1 MTDYIP
7 RLREELVAAATREQA
22 GLRHRP
28 RLRPQRLV
36 PVLATAAVVAAVV
49 AAVLVVELPA
59 DDAPVAPAPA
69 SPALTYRVEPAA
81 GTDAAAAARESADV
95 LRERFAA
102 AGIGGATVTV
112 DGDRIV
118 VAAGSAAP
126 GEVAALTAPGK
137 LEIYDWEAS
146 VLGPDGRLM
155 PGNEG
160 VTGGQ
165 SAGTG
170 GAVSRDEAVRRA
182 AKADAPGARIVRAEG
197 AASGRWYALH
207 AGFAIDN
214 ADIASARAQ
223 RDPATGDPIV
233 AVDLDAH
240 GQKMFSA
247 LTREVA
253 RRGSDWALPGQSP
266 IAQAQHIAI
275 VLDGRIASVPF
286 INFQVV
292 PDGID
297 GAAGVQIQGGLT
309 PDRARQIA
317 AILDTGPLPVTL
329 EPAG

>member
-22 GLRHRP
+22 GVRHRP
-28 RLRPQRLV
+28 RVRPQRFA

-49 AAVLVVELPA
+49 AAVLVIELPA
-59 DDAPVAPAPA
+59 DDVPVAPAPA
-69 SPALTYRVEPAA
+69 VTEFTYRVTPVA
-81 GTDAAAAARESADV
+81 GTDAAAAAQESADV

-102 AGIGGATVTV
+102 AGIRGATVTV
-112 DGDRIV
+112 DDDRIV
-118 VAAGSAAP
+118 VTAGSASP

-137 LEIYDWEAS
+137 LGIYDWEAS
-146 VLGPDGRLM
+146 VLGPDGRPM
-155 PGNEG
+155 PGTER

-165 SAGTG
+165 SAGTQ
-170 GAVSRDEAVRRA
+170 GAVSRDEAARRA
-182 AKADAPGARIVRAEG
+182 AKADSHAARIVRAEG
-197 AASGRWYALH
+197 AARGRWYALDDRP
-207 AGFAIDN
+207 AVRN

-233 AVDLDAH
+233 AFDLDSH

-253 RRGSDWALPGQSP
+253 HRGARTVLPGESME
-266 IAQAQHIAI
+266 AVQHIAI
-275 VLDGRIASVPF
+275 VLDDQIASVPF
-286 INFQVV
+286 INFRET

-309 PDRARQIA
+309 PDRTHQLA
-317 AILDTGPLPVTL
+317 AILNTGPLPATL
-329 EPAG
+329 APIR